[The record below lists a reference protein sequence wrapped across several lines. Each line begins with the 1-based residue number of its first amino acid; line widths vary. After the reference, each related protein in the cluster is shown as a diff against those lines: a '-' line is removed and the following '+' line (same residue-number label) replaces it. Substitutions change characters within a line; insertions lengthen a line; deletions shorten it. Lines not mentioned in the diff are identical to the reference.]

1 MNMPYH
7 PYYQDSPYKVKPT
20 FTGGHLTGLGRG
32 HNAGPHTI
40 SGFRGAANGSQ
51 SFFAAHD
58 KICTQSSYPAGYLTH
73 LDISTIQSS
82 AHSAWRRMPYA
93 WKMPASCF
101 HPPPFLPKYYWATIR
116 IFRTFFLLGFSLR
129 NKRGS
134 IFS

>member
-7 PYYQDSPYKVKPT
+7 PYYQDSPYKEKPT
-20 FTGGHLTGLGRG
+20 FTGGHLTVLGRG

-73 LDISTIQSS
+73 LDISTIQNP
-82 AHSAWRRMPYA
+82 AHSAWRRLPYA

-101 HPPPFLPKYYWATIR
+101 HPPL
-116 IFRTFFLLGFSLR
+116 FFPNIIGPLSGFFAL
-129 NKRGS
+129 
-134 IFS
+134 FFC